1 MLTYSHFNLASCAL
15 KQKQKNM
22 EEETTNISLG
32 LNCVL
37 MHMASR
43 CICFSMKSISLSS
56 LPGDALR
63 SKFYDSVTVIY
74 LTAVCHHNI
83 HVTSH
88 TRVLGTV
95 KPQLY
100 KSKTKR
106 HDAAIVLKGVD
117 ASSRIKRIIVKK
129 LNSLKHLVRS
139 TTVAT

>member
-37 MHMASR
+37 MHMAFR
-43 CICFSMKSISLSS
+43 CICFSMKSLSS

-63 SKFYDSVTVIY
+63 SKFYGSVTVIY

-88 TRVLGTV
+88 TRLLGTV